1 MRYVSLFSGI
11 EAASVAW
18 EPLGWEPVAFAE
30 IEPFPCAVLA
40 YRFPDVPNLGDVTKI
55 DWSGFIGEYG
65 KIDLVCGGSPCQGF
79 SVAGLRKG
87 LNDPRGNLMLEF
99 LRAVDEIKPEF
110 VLWENVPGV
119 LSDKTH
125 AFDVLLESLQ
135 DLGYM
140 IDADILD
147 ARYFGLA
154 QRRKRVFV
162 LGWRVETL
170 LKKKTVL
177 SKKITGQCLLQI
189 LQSTLD
195 ALYQEFEKGFVDSDY
210 KDRLKDG
217 LTKRMRLFDLHTAD
231 SFEMLLKNLV
241 DAPQKYQ
248 AECKNLVSG
257 LGRIFKDIPDM
268 ADIDLDLEPTE
279 SVKSLIEK
287 SWKIISE
294 DGLSTEKQS
303 TISTSTKMT
312 TQSKICTCLIIVLL
326 IERLTHPSKPS
337 EPLFSNEELSIST
350 NLKEFIDYAEQ
361 KGERPTLFDESDDV
375 FLDFCQQV
383 REYFETAG
391 CLGDPERA
399 AEILFEPG
407 SLRRDHPS
415 SREKRQEPAG
425 AAGAGAGCDSQP
437 VAFKY
442 SAGAKAQSMP
452 TYDDGT
458 TPTLT
463 ADWHSPA
470 VAYAVRMR
478 AGKPGGGKGP
488 LVQTDVSGTL
498 ATGNDQTIFQPI
510 CMASAQANAEI
521 ENDLYPAMAARQ
533 YKDPPVICMSDGNA
547 HAAIDNNPCGT
558 LKVGGEPP
566 IVVHADDETPMVLYE
581 GVYWV
586 VRRLMPVECER
597 LQGFPASW
605 TDIPWRGKD
614 HSPDGPRYKALGN
627 SWAVPCARWIGERI
641 ADAAVACVEARWS
654 HERHYNEYLPI
665 RMTTE
670 P

>member
-11 EAASVAW
+11 EAATVAW

-55 DWSGFIGEYG
+55 DWSKFIERNGSV
-65 KIDLVCGGSPCQGF
+65 DLVCGGSPCQGF

-147 ARYFGLA
+147 AQYFGLA

-170 LKKKTVL
+170 LKKRTDL
-177 SKKITGQCLLQI
+177 SKKITEQCLLQI
-189 LQSTLD
+189 LQSVLGV
-195 ALYQEFEKGFVDSDY
+195 LYLESEKGCVDSNC

-217 LTKRMRLFDLHTAD
+217 LTKKMRLFDLHTAD
-231 SFEMLLKNLV
+231 NFEMLLKSLV

-248 AECKNLVSG
+248 AECKNLVSD
-257 LGRIFKDIPDM
+257 LGKIFKDIPDM
-268 ADIDLDLEPTE
+268 ANINLDLEPTE
-279 SVKSLIEK
+279 SAKSLIEK

-303 TISTSTKMT
+303 TISTSTKT
-312 TQSKICTCLIIVLL
+312 ITQSKICTCLIVVLL
-326 IERLTHPSKPS
+326 IARLMPRSKPS
-337 EPLFSNEELSIST
+337 EPIFSNEESSIST
-350 NLKEFIDYAEQ
+350 NLKEFIKYAEQ
-361 KGERPTLFDESDDV
+361 KSERPTLFDESDDV
-375 FLDFCQQV
+375 LVNLCEQARKHIEAFGV
-383 REYFETAG
+383 
-391 CLGDPERA
+391 LGDAERA
-399 AEILFEPG
+399 AEILFERE
-407 SLRRDHPS
+407 SLRWDYPS
-415 SREKRQEPAG
+415 SRDQREELAGTAEHG
-425 AAGAGAGCDSQP
+425 AAPSIDAIAFDTTQITSPQNGSNPQFGDPCHPLCAAG
-437 VAFKY
+437 
-442 SAGAKAQSMP
+442 
-452 TYDDGT
+452 
-458 TPTLT
+458 
-463 ADWHSPA
+463 HSPA
-470 VAYAVRMR
+470 VAYAMRMR

-498 ATGNDQTIFQPI
+498 ATGNDRTIFQPI
-510 CMASAQANAEI
+510 CMASANSNAEI
-521 ENDLYPAMAARQ
+521 MEDCCTTQTARQ
-533 YKDPPVICMSDGNA
+533 YKDPPILVY
-547 HAAIDNNPCGT
+547 
-558 LKVGGEPP
+558 
-566 IVVHADDETPMVLYE
+566 ADDETPMVLYE
-581 GVYWV
+581 GVYWT
-586 VRRLMPVECER
+586 VRRLMPIECER
-597 LQGFPASW
+597 LQGFSDDW
-605 TDIPWRGKD
+605 TKIPYRNKD
-614 HSPDGPRYKALGN
+614 ADKCPDGPRYKALGN

-641 ADAAVACVEARWS
+641 
-654 HERHYNEYLPI
+654 ERMEKWKMN
-665 RMTTE
+665 
-670 P
+670 

>member
-1 MRYVSLFSGI
+1 MKYVSLFSGI

-18 EPLGWEPVAFAE
+18 STLGWEPLAFSE
-30 IEPFPCAVLA
+30 IDPFPSAVLA
-40 YRFPDVPNLGDVTKI
+40 ARFPNVPNLGDITKV
-55 DWSGFIGEYG
+55 DWSEYAG
-65 KIDLVCGGSPCQGF
+65 TADVVVGGSPCQGF

-119 LSDKTH
+119 LSDKTN

-170 LKKKTVL
+170 LKKKTDL
-177 SKKITGQCLLQI
+177 SRKITEQCLLQI
-189 LQSTLD
+189 LQSVLGV
-195 ALYQEFEKGFVDSDY
+195 LYLESEKECVDSNC

-231 SFEMLLKNLV
+231 DFEMLLKSLV
-241 DAPQKYQ
+241 DAPQRYQ
-248 AECKNLVSG
+248 AECKNLVSD
-257 LGRIFKDIPDM
+257 LGKIFKDIPDM
-268 ADIDLDLEPTE
+268 VDINLDLEPTE

-287 SWKIISE
+287 SWKIILE

-303 TISTSTKMT
+303 TISTSTKT
-312 TQSKICTCLIIVLL
+312 ITQSKICTCLIVVLL
-326 IERLTHPSKPS
+326 IARLTHRSKPS
-337 EPLFSNEELSIST
+337 EQLFSNEESSIST
-350 NLKEFIDYAEQ
+350 NLKEFINYAEQ
-361 KGERPTLFDESDDV
+361 KSGRPTLFDEPDDV
-375 FLDFCQQV
+375 LVNLCGQA
-383 REYFETAG
+383 RKYLETFG

-399 AEILFEPG
+399 AEILFEPDC
-407 SLRRDHPS
+407 LRWDSPS
-415 SREKRQEPAG
+415 SREKRQELAG
-425 AAGAGAGCDSQP
+425 AAGAGAGGDSEDGCLTPWDVQSRRIFD
-437 VAFKY
+437 AG
-442 SAGAKAQSMP
+442 SAWPALYAG
-452 TYDDGT
+452 DGGGHGY
-458 TPTLT
+458 
-463 ADWHSPA
+463 A
-470 VAYAVRMR
+470 AYAVRMR

-510 CMASAQANAEI
+510 CMA
-521 ENDLYPAMAARQ
+521 
-533 YKDPPVICMSDGNA
+533 DGNA
-547 HAAIDNNPCGT
+547 NTAIDFDMSGT

-566 IVVHADDETPMVLYE
+566 IVVYADGETPMVPYE

-597 LQGFPASW
+597 LQGLPGGW

-614 HSPDGPRYKALGN
+614 HAPDGPRYKALGN
-627 SWAVPCARWIGERI
+627 SMAVPVMRWIGGRI
-641 ADAAVACVEARWS
+641 ADAAVACAEAR
-654 HERHYNEYLPI
+654 
-665 RMTTE
+665 
-670 P
+670 